1 LHPAIARLIV
11 FLFNQPTSSMAEHD
25 QSDYIDLGK
34 RMDTPYTGPDD
45 GRGISEHNLVSVED
59 LRSAKEFAE
68 MIVDTIWEGLL
79 VLDFDL
85 RVQAANES
93 FYQMFDVSRE
103 ETEGR
108 LVFDLGN
115 GQWNI
120 PELRTLL
127 ERLLPEKTVVTDYVV
142 EHHFQAI
149 GRRVVR
155 LNARQLNHHQKI
167 LLAVED
173 ITDQKQT
180 EEALREVNAQL
191 ESRIAERTRELEQR
205 NHTLQNFVF
214 AASHDLQEPLR
225 KVQTFAN
232 LIQTD
237 YGDTLDPDVQQY
249 LDRIEKAASRMSL
262 LLSDLLAYSRIHTQT
277 KTRQLVRVE
286 GLIMDVLSDLDM
298 IIEQSGAQVDVK
310 VDVTIE
316 VDPDQFRQILNHLV
330 LNAIKFQIPESRPH
344 IHITAP
350 READA
355 DGLGVCRIVVSD
367 NGIGFDMKYAE
378 KIFEPFQRLHG
389 RHSYPGTGMG
399 LAICQRIVER
409 HQGTIRAES
418 IPGKGSRFIVELP
431 ASVVETPPATA

>member
-1 LHPAIARLIV
+1 RSGTISLHPAIARLIV

-237 YGDTLDPDVQQY
+237 YGDTLDPDVQQ
-249 LDRIEKAASRMSL
+249 
-262 LLSDLLAYSRIHTQT
+262 
-277 KTRQLVRVE
+277 
-286 GLIMDVLSDLDM
+286 
-298 IIEQSGAQVDVK
+298 
-310 VDVTIE
+310 
-316 VDPDQFRQILNHLV
+316 
-330 LNAIKFQIPESRPH
+330 
-344 IHITAP
+344 
-350 READA
+350 
-355 DGLGVCRIVVSD
+355 
-367 NGIGFDMKYAE
+367 
-378 KIFEPFQRLHG
+378 
-389 RHSYPGTGMG
+389 
-399 LAICQRIVER
+399 
-409 HQGTIRAES
+409 
-418 IPGKGSRFIVELP
+418 
-431 ASVVETPPATA
+431 